1 MVNSERTLI
10 RAGTVLTADPTSGE
24 LRDTDILIENGRIA
38 SIGVPVTSQ
47 DCRIIDASDMIV
59 MPGLVDS
66 HRHTWQSLIRGA
78 AANWTLAQYWQGI
91 RAMFGPLYQ
100 PDDVYIGN
108 LLGAIEALDA
118 GVTTLVDWSHIMN
131 SPAHADAAIQAL
143 RESGMRAVFAHGTPT
158 DGQTSDWYVGSS
170 IPHPDDIRRIRTEQF
185 PGDDGLVTLA
195 MAARGPQNC
204 QLDTTEHDWRLA
216 RELGLRITVHTGSGR
231 WGKVR
236 PIEQLRSRGLL
247 GPDTT
252 YVHCNSLVDD
262 ELKLIADSGGT
273 VAISPEVEMH
283 MGHGY
288 PATGRLLACGVR
300 PSLSVDV
307 VTGVGGDLFGNMR
320 VCLAAERARANEQAL
335 DNGTQLDELDPK
347 TSDVLEFA
355 TIEGARAC
363 GLESRTGSL
372 TPGKDADIVLLRCDR
387 PNLIPLNNP
396 GAAAVLAATPAN
408 VDTVLVAGRIV
419 KRNGELV
426 GVDLD
431 RIRSHAENA
440 RDRLFRELN
449 VPAGEEWYP
458 EVAAA
463 WKP

>member
-1 MVNSERTLI
+1 MVDSERLLI
-10 RAGTVLTADPTSGE
+10 RGGITLTADPTLGVLEGSD
-24 LRDTDILIENGRIA
+24 LLIEDGRIT
-38 SIGVPVTSQ
+38 SIGVPVSTEG
-47 DCRIIDASDMIV
+47 CRIIDASDMIV

-66 HRHTWQSLIRGA
+66 HRHTWQSLIRGV

-158 DGQTSDWYVGSS
+158 DGQTSDWYVQSS
-170 IPHPDDIRRIRTEQF
+170 IPHPDDIRRIRAEHF
-185 PGDDGLVTLA
+185 PGDDGLLTLA

-204 QLDTTEHDWRLA
+204 EIDTTEHDWRLA

-231 WGKVR
+231 WGRVQ
-236 PIEQLRSRGLL
+236 PIRQLESRGLL

-252 YVHCNSLVDD
+252 YVHCNSLAD
-262 ELKLIADSGGT
+262 EELRMIADSGGT
-273 VAISPEVEMH
+273 VSISPEVEMH

-288 PATGRLLACGVR
+288 PATGRLLACGLR

-335 DNGTQLDELDPK
+335 DNDTVLDELDP
-347 TSDVLEFA
+347 TTADVLEFA
-355 TIEGARAC
+355 TIEGARAA

-372 TPGKDADIVLLRCDR
+372 TPGKDADIVLLRCNR

-396 GAAAVLAATPAN
+396 NATTVLAATPAN

-419 KRNGELV
+419 KRHGELV
-426 GVDLD
+426 DVDLK
-431 RIRSHAENA
+431 RIRSHAESA
-440 RDRLFRELN
+440 RDRLFSRLD
-449 VPAGEEWYP
+449 VPVGQEWYP

-463 WKP
+463 FKP